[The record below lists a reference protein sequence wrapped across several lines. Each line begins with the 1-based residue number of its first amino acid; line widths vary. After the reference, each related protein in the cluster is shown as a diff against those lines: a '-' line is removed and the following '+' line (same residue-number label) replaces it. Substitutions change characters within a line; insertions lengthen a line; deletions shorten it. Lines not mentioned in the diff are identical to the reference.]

1 MRISAIVAISDN
13 LAIGEKDMIPWY
25 LPIDLKYFRDI
36 TIGHTVIMG
45 RKTFDSIGKVLPKRR
60 NIVITSDPFLISS
73 DFHTVHSI
81 NEALD
86 LALSMGE
93 TEAFIIG
100 GGQIYKQSSSLWDRM
115 YITKV
120 NTNIPE
126 ADTFFPV
133 WDEKLWECNSEKV
146 NLPDEKNKF
155 QSQFLIYDRIA

>member
-1 MRISAIVAISDN
+1 MRISAVVAISDN

-45 RKTFDSIGKVLPKRR
+45 RKTFDSIGKALPKRR

-86 LALSMGE
+86 LALSQGE

-120 NTNIPE
+120 NTTIPD

-133 WDEKLWECNSEKV
+133 WNEKEWQCISEKV

-155 QSQFLIYDRIA
+155 PSQFLIYDRIA

>member
-13 LAIGEKDMIPWY
+13 LAIGEKNMIPWY
-25 LPIDLKYFRDI
+25 LPIDLRYFKDT
-36 TIGHTVIMG
+36 TIEHTVIMG
-45 RKTFDSIGKVLPKRR
+45 RKTFDAIGKALPKRN

-73 DFHTVHSI
+73 HFHTVHSI
-81 NEALD
+81 NEALE
-86 LALSMGE
+86 LALSLGE

-120 NTNIPE
+120 NTTIPD
-126 ADTFFPV
+126 ADTFFPA
-133 WDEKLWECNSEKV
+133 WDENEWQCTFEKV
-146 NLPDEKNKF
+146 NLPDEKNKY

>member
-25 LPIDLKYFRDI
+25 LPIDLKYFRHI

-45 RKTFDSIGKVLPKRR
+45 RKTFDSIGKALPKRR

-73 DFHTVHSI
+73 EFHTVHSI

-93 TEAFIIG
+93 T
-100 GGQIYKQSSSLWDRM
+100 
-115 YITKV
+115 
-120 NTNIPE
+120 
-126 ADTFFPV
+126 
-133 WDEKLWECNSEKV
+133 
-146 NLPDEKNKF
+146 
-155 QSQFLIYDRIA
+155 

>member
-1 MRISAIVAISDN
+1 
-13 LAIGEKDMIPWY
+13 
-25 LPIDLKYFRDI
+25 
-36 TIGHTVIMG
+36 
-45 RKTFDSIGKVLPKRR
+45 
-60 NIVITSDPFLISS
+60 
-73 DFHTVHSI
+73 
-81 NEALD
+81 LD
-86 LALSMGE
+86 LALSQGE

-126 ADTFFPV
+126 ADTFFPI
-133 WDEKLWECNSEKV
+133 WDEKEWECISEKV